1 MLTLSAGTMVPGWVA
16 LLLAAPTMFIIARH
30 ILSISSS
37 DLDLSRRRL
46 RIGNGLLMMFITAL
60 LAYALGMAEVPDQP
74 RTNPGAARLFVML
87 WSVIVGLLGVV
98 VLVAVLDALLTTRS
112 GLRAHAALK
121 REMDEHHA

>member
-1 MLTLSAGTMVPGWVA
+1 MVPGWVA

-60 LAYALGMAEVPDQP
+60 LAYALGVTEVPDQP
-74 RTNPGAARLFVML
+74 RTNPAAARLFVML
-87 WSVIVGLLGVV
+87 WTVIVGLLAVV
-98 VLVAVLDALLTTRS
+98 VALAVLDALVTTRTS
-112 GLRAHAALK
+112 IRERNALR
-121 REMDEHHA
+121 REVDSHHG